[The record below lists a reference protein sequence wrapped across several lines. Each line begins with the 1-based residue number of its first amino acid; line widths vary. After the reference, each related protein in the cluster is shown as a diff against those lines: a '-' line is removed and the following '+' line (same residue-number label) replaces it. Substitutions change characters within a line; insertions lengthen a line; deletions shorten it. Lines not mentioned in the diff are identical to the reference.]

1 MKIEENITDLN
12 IITRWIGRKVRHFKG
27 KEYLIQDIALHT
39 ETRENMVIYRALY
52 GKCKLYARP
61 LKMFISKI
69 DKVKHPEATQEYRF
83 ELVVD

>member
-39 ETRENMVIYRALY
+39 ETGENMVIYRALY
-52 GKCKLYARP
+52 GECKLYARP
-61 LKMFISKI
+61 LKMFISKV